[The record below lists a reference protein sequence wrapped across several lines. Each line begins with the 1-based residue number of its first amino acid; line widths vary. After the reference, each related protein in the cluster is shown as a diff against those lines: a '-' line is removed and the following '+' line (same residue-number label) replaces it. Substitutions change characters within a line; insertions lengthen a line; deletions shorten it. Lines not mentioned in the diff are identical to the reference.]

1 MSKILVTGSN
11 GFIGG
16 YIIPSLYSDYYVIGA
31 GIQDKSI
38 YDCNQYYKWDICQN
52 DEPLELKKQKID
64 YIIHTAARIDYNNL
78 EKDLITVNCVG
89 TFNVMKS
96 AVEHN
101 ARCILYFSSLPTV
114 GNDHI
119 VPIKES
125 SRLEPPSLYHATKA
139 AGEMIMNQANQFG
152 IRVVSLRL
160 PSPVG
165 PKMPQNTILPVFI
178 NKALK
183 NENITIYGKGTRKQ
197 NYIDVRDIAEAV
209 KRIISAPNVNGIFNI
224 GAKNIISNLDL
235 AKLCVELLDSKSKII
250 FAENEDPN
258 DNIDWTTDDSK
269 LRNVIGEYQSTSIEK
284 TIIDIANEL
293 R

>member
-1 MSKILVTGSN
+1 
-11 GFIGG
+11 
-16 YIIPSLYSDYYVIGA
+16 
-31 GIQDKSI
+31 
-38 YDCNQYYKWDICQN
+38 
-52 DEPLELKKQKID
+52 
-64 YIIHTAARIDYNNL
+64 
-78 EKDLITVNCVG
+78 
-89 TFNVMKS
+89 
-96 AVEHN
+96 
-101 ARCILYFSSLPTV
+101 V

-119 VPIKES
+119 VHIKES
-125 SRLEPPSLYHATKA
+125 SRLEHPSLYHATKA